1 MKGAKIEIKIGGK
14 GEGDMPMEEDTSKEV
29 SDVAQADDEVYMEM
43 APKGNFTPKGLN
55 NLVKAANQLLPLFGQ
70 TPDYPTFTES
80 VKVLPTDF
88 VRVLAM
94 FKAAVD
100 EAIAEGVLGEELAI
114 SFDNVIDDIALTS
127 LAGKISQMARNFNF
141 KKFLKEA
148 PPEESRATEAGEE
161 AGMGEEEKGKMSEDE
176 MDNLFMSK
184 MANTNYGIEPGVKK
198 GKM

>member
-14 GEGDMPMEEDTSKEV
+14 GEEMEDKSPETMGAEM
-29 SDVAQADDEVYMEM
+29 ADDEVYMEM

-70 TPDYPTFTES
+70 SPDYPTFSES
-80 VKVLPTDF
+80 IKSLPTDF

-114 SFDNVIDDIALTS
+114 SFDNVIDDLSLTS
-127 LAGKISQMARNFNF
+127 LAGKISQMAKNFNF

-148 PPEESRATEAGEE
+148 PPEETRATEAGEE
-161 AGMGEEEKGKMSEDE
+161 MGMEEEEMSDGE
-176 MDNLFMSK
+176 MDDLFMSK
-184 MANTNYGIEPGVKK
+184 MGNYGIEPGVKK